1 MDCSPFRAADLAP
14 YFADGIAP
22 KAWTIGSACLSG
34 ILLEVSAHP
43 KPGLVTPRSM
53 GAHRDMDQQT
63 FMLTS
68 AAIAPCFHRCA
79 AIGLSHRG
87 DATGVLPQVRAVGR
101 DYDVLL
107 MAASNGVN
115 TQRGALFALGITAA
129 AAGRALRDDIT
140 PDAAR
145 IFAEAAAITRGLVQ
159 RELTDRRGAA
169 TTAGEKL
176 HASYGTRGIRGEVED
191 GFPTVAMHGLP
202 ALRAA
207 IAAGHGLNRVLVHT
221 LIQLIAEAEDS
232 TVLWRGGPDALAFM
246 QQQARRIRD
255 LGGALTAD
263 GLSSIH
269 AFGAKCI
276 ARRISAG
283 GAADLLAVTI
293 AVYLIENGSFPASAT
308 AGFDP
313 PHVTTGDYQ

>member
-1 MDCSPFRAADLAP
+1 MDCSPLRTADLTP

-53 GAHRDMDQQT
+53 GAHVDMDQQT

-79 AIGLSHRG
+79 AIGLTHG
-87 DATGVLPQVRAVGR
+87 GEAAAVLQPVRAVGR
-101 DYDVLL
+101 DYDALL
-107 MAASNGVN
+107 LSASNGVN

-129 AAGRALRDDIT
+129 AAGRAYRRAAT
-140 PDAAR
+140 PAATE
-145 IFAEAAAITRGLVQ
+145 IFAEAAAITQGLVA
-159 RELTDRRGAA
+159 RELIARSAHA
-169 TTAGEKL
+169 KTAGEQL
-176 HASYGTRGIRGEVED
+176 HARFGTRGIRGEVED
-191 GFPTVAMHGLP
+191 GFPTVARYGLP

-207 IAAGHGLNRVLVHT
+207 IDAGHGLNRALVHT
-221 LIQLIAEAEDS
+221 LICLIAEAEDT
-232 TVLWRGGPDALAFM
+232 TVLWRGGPDALAFVRRG
-246 QQQARRIRD
+246 ASRIRD
-255 LGGALTAD
+255 FGGALTAA
-263 GLSSIH
+263 GLAQLQS
-269 AFGAKCI
+269 FNTDCI

-293 AVYLIENGSFPASAT
+293 AVHLIERGSFPVSAT
-308 AGFDP
+308 TGFETL
-313 PHVTTGDYQ
+313 HATGDYQ